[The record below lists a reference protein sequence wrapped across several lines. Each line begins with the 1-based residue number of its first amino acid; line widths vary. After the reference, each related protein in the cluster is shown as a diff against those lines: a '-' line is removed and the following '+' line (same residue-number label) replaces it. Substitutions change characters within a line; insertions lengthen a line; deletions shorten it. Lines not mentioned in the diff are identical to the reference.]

1 MIASKSKGIYHRL
14 GAFGLALGLVFLSL
28 LGAGCVSPGVES
40 RLRAIEVRQ
49 DSILTL
55 LTSMQDKNEFMAM
68 RMGWRP
74 PPDTTPKVIP
84 IGDSYTR
91 GPATAKLTIVE
102 FSDLECPYCAQ
113 VSPVLDSLAK
123 TYPND
128 VRLVF
133 KHFPLSFHP
142 KAREAAAAAIAAGKQ
157 GKFYEFRSLAGAA
170 YRNLG
175 DSLYQAVA
183 QQIGLDIERF
193 NREKALTPEISQL
206 IDKDIELG
214 RKVGVEGTP
223 TLFVNGKL
231 ATNRS
236 FEYFAQFIKP

>member
-1 MIASKSKGIYHRL
+1 MTTQKSELRGSRY
-14 GAFGLALGLVFLSL
+14 GAWTLALFSLLSL
-28 LGAGCVSPGVES
+28 LWMGCVSPGVES
-40 RLRAIEVRQ
+40 RLRTIEVRQ
-49 DSILTL
+49 DSILNL
-55 LTSMQDKNEFMAM
+55 LTSMQDKHEFMAM

-74 PPDTTPKVIP
+74 PPDTTPKDIP

-91 GPATAKLTIVE
+91 GPANAKVTLVE

-113 VSPVLDSLAK
+113 ISPVLDSVAK
-123 TYPND
+123 AFPND
-128 VRLVF
+128 VRVVF

-157 GKFYEFRSLAGAA
+157 GKFFEFRSIAGAS

-175 DSLYQAVA
+175 DSLYDAVA
-183 QQIGLDIERF
+183 QQIGLDMERF
-193 NREKALTPEISQL
+193 KREKALTPEVNRL
-206 IDKDIELG
+206 LDKDMELG

-223 TLFVNGKL
+223 TIFVNGRL

-236 FEYFAQFIKP
+236 FEYFAQFVKP